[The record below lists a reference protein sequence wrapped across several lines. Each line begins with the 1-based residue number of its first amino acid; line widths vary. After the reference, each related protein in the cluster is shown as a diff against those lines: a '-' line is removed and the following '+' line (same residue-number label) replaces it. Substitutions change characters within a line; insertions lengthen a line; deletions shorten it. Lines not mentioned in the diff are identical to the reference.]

1 LLKKVQKKGISMIL
15 INRNIFILEDNS
27 LNRAIY
33 QITLGKNG
41 ATLVFDQWG
50 HNTVEKLKQIKK
62 LDLIILDLMLPD
74 GQSGF
79 DIFEHIRALHGHDN
93 VPIIAVSASERAI
106 ALPKARALGFSGYI
120 AKPIDADLFPRQIVN
135 IILGE
140 SIWA

>member
-79 DIFEHIRALHGHDN
+79 DIFE
-93 VPIIAVSASERAI
+93 
-106 ALPKARALGFSGYI
+106 LGFSGYI